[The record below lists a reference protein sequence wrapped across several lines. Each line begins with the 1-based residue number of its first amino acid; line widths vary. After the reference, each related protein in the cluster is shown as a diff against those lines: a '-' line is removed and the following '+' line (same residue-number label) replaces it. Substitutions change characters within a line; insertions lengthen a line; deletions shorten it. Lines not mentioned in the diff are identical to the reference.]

1 MLLRK
6 RQGRILTI
14 RDDVMNIPQRNPAIR
29 QGQFLWM
36 DESARKKYL
45 SSLKK
50 KIEEGYFYSE
60 KVVSR
65 IVEEIAPV
73 IHDVIDQDAMQ

>member
-1 MLLRK
+1 
-6 RQGRILTI
+6 
-14 RDDVMNIPQRNPAIR
+14 MNASQRNPALR

-36 DESARKKYL
+36 DDPAKRSYL

-50 KIEEGYFYSE
+50 KIEEGYYSSE
-60 KVVSR
+60 KVISR

-73 IHDVIDQDAMQ
+73 IDDVVDTDGIRR

>member
-1 MLLRK
+1 M
-6 RQGRILTI
+6 IY
-14 RDDVMNIPQRNPAIR
+14 MNAPQRNPAIR

-36 DESARKKYL
+36 DEPAKRSYL

-50 KIEEGYFYSE
+50 KIEEGYYHSE
-60 KVVSR
+60 KVISR

-73 IHDVIDQDAMQ
+73 VDDIVDNDGIRR

>member
-1 MLLRK
+1 M
-6 RQGRILTI
+6 
-14 RDDVMNIPQRNPAIR
+14 DVFFISGMITMNAPQKNPAIR

-36 DESARKKYL
+36 DKTGQKHYL

-50 KIEEGYFYSE
+50 KIEEGYYYSE
-60 KVVSR
+60 KVISR

-73 IHDVIDQDAMQ
+73 MNDIVDQDGISQ

>member
-1 MLLRK
+1 
-6 RQGRILTI
+6 
-14 RDDVMNIPQRNPAIR
+14 MNASQRNPALR

-36 DESARKKYL
+36 DDPTKRSYL

-50 KIEEGYFYSE
+50 KIEEGYYSSE
-60 KVVSR
+60 KVISR

-73 IHDVIDQDAMQ
+73 IDDVVDTDGIGR